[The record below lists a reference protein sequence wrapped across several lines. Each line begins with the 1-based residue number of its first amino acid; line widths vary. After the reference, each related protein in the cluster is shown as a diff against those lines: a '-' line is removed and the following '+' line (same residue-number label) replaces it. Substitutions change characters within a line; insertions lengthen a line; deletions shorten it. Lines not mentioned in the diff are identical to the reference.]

1 MRCPACGF
9 VSFDSFSTCKQC
21 GKELPR
27 QGKPGGIIAP
37 ARPES
42 GLPSSAE
49 EAAARGL
56 LLQDAEEVAGAAL
69 PDVAVEVVP
78 AEPTSMRTAGFWLR
92 SVAFLVDA
100 GMVALLATG
109 GAILVDL
116 AVQIGGLISSAPE
129 AGLEWLDTTAT
140 SLLVVLIVLCYFTL
154 FVGFRGQTPGKML
167 LGLKVIRAT
176 GEEVRY
182 GRALVRWVGQCLG
195 LLPLGLGFLMIAFS
209 RQKQALHDKLAGTYV
224 IRLRS

>member
-9 VSFDSFSTCKQC
+9 VSFDSRSPCKQC
-21 GKELPR
+21 GKEMPR
-27 QGKPGGIIAP
+27 QGKPGGIFAP
-37 ARPES
+37 VRPES

-56 LLQDAEEVAGAAL
+56 LLQDAEEVAVAAL

-78 AEPTSMRTAGFWLR
+78 AGPMSLRTAGFWLR

-109 GAILVDL
+109 GAMLVDL

-140 SLLVVLIVLCYFTL
+140 SLLVVPIVLCYFTL

-167 LGLKVIRAT
+167 LGLKIIRTT
-176 GEEVRY
+176 GQEVGY
-182 GRALVRWVGQCLG
+182 GRALVRWIGQCLG
-195 LLPLGLGFLMIAFS
+195 LLPLGLGFLMGALS
-209 RQKQALHDKLAGTYV
+209 RKKQALHDKIAGTYV
-224 IRLRS
+224 VRYPS